1 MGASGQG
8 GGRAHRI
15 LCRPLQGLL
24 TSGVEFESLPAAL
37 SLPAES
43 GLYPVTLVG
52 VPQTTGTITVNGKDS
67 SFLAV
72 VPGPPWTNCVEG
84 AGHGVGCRA
93 PVCLSWTTGVLR
105 GSPPGV
111 TAPPPF
117 SPLLPSPPAALGS
130 PSRLLSRPDPS
141 PGPAHPAT
149 HARWLS
155 PGHIVIGVSSPP
167 IPHVAPAPWS
177 HPWPGTRRHPG
188 LLLSPPHSPY
198 DTAHVVNTLCP
209 SAAALV
215 PQSSALSRVCHR
227 STRTGL
233 SALILPMLRPRDLSA
248 VQTSGLEV
256 VLPSLPPRHGCLSH
270 SGCVAGPCAS
280 WPVWRAP
287 VLGRLPAHAVP
298 LRGRLQAQLRCPC
311 GARPALP
318 SLHRDSPSFMSHL
331 PWPAGPLLASH
342 IWLSWLDPHTWHIV
356 GLQ

>member
-84 AGHGVGCRA
+84 AGRGVGCRA
-93 PVCLSWTTGVLR
+93 LVCLSWTTGVLR

-149 HARWLS
+149 QRSLAVSRAHSNQCVLTPHPPRCPCPMVPSLA
-155 PGHIVIGVSSPP
+155 GHQASS
-167 IPHVAPAPWS
+167 W
-177 HPWPGTRRHPG
+177 
-188 LLLSPPHSPY
+188 
-198 DTAHVVNTLCP
+198 TAAI
-209 SAAALV
+209 S
-215 PQSSALSRVCHR
+215 
-227 STRTGL
+227 
-233 SALILPMLRPRDLSA
+233 
-248 VQTSGLEV
+248 
-256 VLPSLPPRHGCLSH
+256 PSLPLGYC
-270 SGCVAGPCAS
+270 PCRQH
-280 WPVWRAP
+280 P
-287 VLGRLPAHAVP
+287 LP
-298 LRGRLQAQLRCPC
+298 LRSRSG
-311 GARPALP
+311 PAEL
-318 SLHRDSPSFMSHL
+318 SPL
-331 PWPAGPLLASH
+331 
-342 IWLSWLDPHTWHIV
+342 
-356 GLQ
+356 